1 MDLILNN
8 KTALITGASK
18 GIGKAIAQSMA
29 QEGCNL
35 ILTARSEDKLNDL
48 KSNLQKQHNI
58 SVEIIA
64 IDLSL
69 KNSVEKVSDFAGDI
83 DILINNAGAIPP
95 GNLSDI
101 DENTWREAW
110 NLKVFGY
117 INLTRL
123 IYNKMKESKKGVI
136 LNIIGA
142 AGQKPMYN
150 YIAGTTANA
159 GLMAFTKALSN
170 GSTENGVRVLGIN
183 PGLTTSDRLITMMK
197 GQAKEKLGDEEK
209 WEELFKDLPFKRAAK
224 AEEVADL
231 TTFLVSPRCSYISGT
246 IISIDAG
253 VSNH

>member
-1 MDLILNN
+1 MELNLNN

-18 GIGKAIAQSMA
+18 GIGKAIAESMA
-29 QEGCNL
+29 NEGCNL
-35 ILTARSEDKLNDL
+35 VLTARSADKLNEL
-48 KSNLQKQHNI
+48 KTELQKKYNI

-64 IDLSL
+64 IDLS
-69 KNSVEKVSDFAGDI
+69 KIQAVEKVAKFSGDI

-101 DENTWREAW
+101 NEDMWREAW
-110 NLKVFGY
+110 NLKLFGY

-123 IYNKMKESKKGVI
+123 IYEKMKKVQKGVI
-136 LNIIGA
+136 LNIIGS

-170 GSTENGVRVLGIN
+170 GSTANGIRVLGIN
-183 PGLTTSDRLITMMK
+183 PGFTTSDRLITMMK
-197 GQAKEKLGDEEK
+197 GKAKEQFNDEDR

-231 TTFLVSPRCSYISGT
+231 TTFLVSPRCDYISGT
-246 IISIDAG
+246 IIAIDAG
-253 VSNH
+253 HANH

>member
-209 WEELFKDLPFKRAAK
+209 WEELFKDLPFERAAK

>member
-48 KSNLQKQHNI
+48 RSNLQKQHNI

-123 IYNKMKESKKGVI
+123 IYNKMKKSKKGVI

-209 WEELFKDLPFKRAAK
+209 WEELFKDLPFERAAK

>member
-1 MDLILNN
+1 MDLNLNN

-35 ILTARSEDKLNDL
+35 ILTARSEDKLNEL
-48 KSNLQKQHNI
+48 KSHLQKQHNI
-58 SVEIIA
+58 SVEVIA

-69 KNSVEKVSDFAGDI
+69 KNSVEKVSDFSGNI

-95 GNLSDI
+95 GNLSNINED
-101 DENTWREAW
+101 TWREAW

-117 INLTRL
+117 INLSRL
-123 IYNKMKESKKGVI
+123 IYNKMKEDKKGVI

-170 GSTENGVRVLGIN
+170 GSTANGIRVLGIN
-183 PGLTTSDRLITMMK
+183 PGLTTSDRLITMMR

>member
-1 MDLILNN
+1 MELNLNN

-18 GIGKAIAQSMA
+18 GIGKAIAESLA
-29 QEGCNL
+29 NEGCNL
-35 ILTARSEDKLNDL
+35 VLTARSGDKLNEL
-48 KSNLQKQHNI
+48 KTELQKIHNI
-58 SVEIIA
+58 SVEVIA
-64 IDLSL
+64 IDLSQ
-69 KNSVEKVSDFAGDI
+69 KNAVEKVTEFCGKI

-95 GNLSDI
+95 GNLSDV
-101 DENTWREAW
+101 DEDTWREAW

-123 IYNKMKESKKGVI
+123 IYNKMKTVKKGVI
-136 LNIIGA
+136 LNIIGS

-170 GSTENGVRVLGIN
+170 GSTANGIRVLGIN
-183 PGLTTSDRLITMMK
+183 PGFTTSDRLITMMK
-197 GQAKEKLGDEEK
+197 GKAKEQFNDEER
-209 WEELFKDLPFKRAAK
+209 WEELFKDLPFERAAK

-246 IISIDAG
+246 IITIDAG
-253 VSNH
+253 HANH

>member
-1 MDLILNN
+1 MNLNLNN

-35 ILTARSEDKLNDL
+35 ILTARSEDKLNEL
-48 KSNLQKQHNI
+48 KSDLQKQHNI
-58 SVEIIA
+58 SVEVIA

-69 KNSVEKVSDFAGDI
+69 KNSVEKVSDFSGNI

-117 INLTRL
+117 INLSRL
-123 IYNKMKESKKGVI
+123 IYNKMKESKNGVI

-170 GSTENGVRVLGIN
+170 GSTANGIRVLGIN
-183 PGLTTSDRLITMMK
+183 PGLTTSDRLITMMR
-197 GQAKEKLGDEEK
+197 GQAKEKLGDEER
-209 WEELFKDLPFKRAAK
+209 WEELFKDLPFERAAK

-253 VSNH
+253 ISNH

>member
-183 PGLTTSDRLITMMK
+183 PGLTTSDRLITMMR

-209 WEELFKDLPFKRAAK
+209 WEELFKDLPFERAAK